1 MNTKKKI
8 LVTFHRRENHELIS
22 EWFKVINKISI
33 EYADYEFI
41 LPIHP
46 NPDVFKHK
54 DLLTNVNVINP
65 LKHEDLMDLMIQTSL
80 VITDSGGIQ
89 EECSFLNKK
98 CIVCR
103 KLTER
108 PEPIGMTTFL
118 AESPEM
124 MYDLFNEH
132 IKSCEVNYE
141 SPFGDGE
148 ASKKI
153 TEILKKYLD

>member
-1 MNTKKKI
+1 
-8 LVTFHRRENHELIS
+8 
-22 EWFKVINKISI
+22 
-33 EYADYEFI
+33 
-41 LPIHP
+41 
-46 NPDVFKHK
+46 
-54 DLLTNVNVINP
+54 
-65 LKHEDLMDLMIQTSL
+65 MIQTSL